1 MQNVYSVSSG
11 VKTALKDMGYAPDE
25 SMQQYV
31 QDWLGWY
38 TAVNDFYDGF
48 KNVSGKNIKV
58 HRLTIHPFRR
68 VCREW
73 ASLLLNDTTTI
84 NAEDETQD
92 AALKEW
98 LRASSFVARGQGLVE
113 RAFALGTGAWA
124 LSFDVDK
131 GEVVAIKPRRY
142 DARMVLP
149 LSWDDD
155 ECSECAFA
163 CRTVIAGSTYEQL
176 QVHKWLED
184 TNSYHILTKVFS
196 TDKQSKEVSAE
207 ALGMLADYDTHSQLP
222 AFALIRPGTVNVY
235 SDGSAMGQSVCAD
248 AIGAVKAVDNAFDSI
263 NREIDATKVKTF
275 MSDQLFSV
283 ATDLDGNAVVSP
295 MSPDESVVRIGADD
309 PDLIKTYAP
318 EIRIDPLRTSL
329 GVALSELGDLT
340 GFGQQ
345 YFALDKSGG
354 LKTATEVSAD
364 SSALMRNI
372 RKHENVLGDS
382 IERLCR
388 CVLVC
393 KGFTDPVVH
402 VNFDDSIITDTATDK
417 AQMLSEISAGLASPW
432 EYRKRFYGESEDEA
446 RERAAEAQGGPETAV
461 DGLMV

>member
-1 MQNVYSVSSG
+1 MQNTYNVSSG
-11 VKTALKDMGYAPDE
+11 AMGALKAMGYLPDD

-31 QDWLGWY
+31 QEWLGWY
-38 TAVNDFYDGF
+38 TATNEFYKGIKTVN
-48 KNVSGKNIKV
+48 NRRIQI

-84 NAEDETQD
+84 NAEDEAHD
-92 AALKEW
+92 AVLQRW
-98 LRASSFVARGQGLVE
+98 LRSTSFIARGQGLVE

-124 LSFDVDK
+124 LSFMLAD
-131 GEVVAIKPRRY
+131 GEVAAIKPRRY

-149 LSWDDD
+149 LTWDDD
-155 ECSECAFA
+155 ECLECAFA
-163 CRTVIAGSTYEQL
+163 CRTVIAGKSYEQL
-176 QVHKWLED
+176 QVHRLD
-184 TNSYHILTKVFS
+184 TETATYHVLTKLFNEK
-196 TDKQSKEVSAE
+196 DGKEVSAE
-207 ALGMLADYDTHSQLP
+207 SLGVIPDYDSGSALP
-222 AFALIRPGTVNVY
+222 TFVLIRPGIVNVY

-248 AIGAVKAVDNAFDSI
+248 AIGAVQAVDNAFDSI
-263 NREIDATKVKTF
+263 TREIDATKIKTF
-275 MSDQLFSV
+275 MSDQLFSEI
-283 ATDLDGNAVVSP
+283 TDADNKPVIAP
-295 MSPDESVVRIGADD
+295 MSPDEYVLRLDSTD

-318 EIRIDPLRTSL
+318 DIRIEPLRTSL

-345 YFALDKSGG
+345 YYALDKAGG

-372 RKHENVLGDS
+372 RKHENILGDA

-388 CVLVC
+388 CVLSC
-393 KGFTDPVVH
+393 LGCDAPVVH

-417 AQMLSEISAGLASPW
+417 AQMLSEVTAGLASTW
-432 EYRKRFYGESEDEA
+432 EYRARFYGESEQKA
-446 RERAAEAQGGPETAV
+446 RERADEARGANDTLSANE
-461 DGLMV
+461 LM

>member
-1 MQNVYSVSSG
+1 MQNTYNVGAG
-11 VKTALKDMGYAPDE
+11 VNSALKDMGYSPDTT
-25 SMQQYV
+25 MRPQINN
-31 QDWLGWY
+31 WLGWY
-38 TAVNDFYDGF
+38 TATNSFYDGN
-48 KNVSGKNIKV
+48 KKVGNHTVAV

-84 NAEDETQD
+84 SAEDEAD
-92 AALKEW
+92 DEALQSW
-98 LRASSFVARGQGLVE
+98 LRSTSFVARGQGLVE

-124 LSFDVDK
+124 LSF
-131 GEVVAIKPRRY
+131 EVNNGDITAIKPRRY

-163 CRTVIAGSTYEQL
+163 CRTILAGKTYEQL
-176 QVHKWLED
+176 MVHRFDAD
-184 TNSYHILTKVFS
+184 TQSYHIITKLFDAS
-196 TDKQSKEVSAE
+196 DNGKEISPE
-207 ALGMLADYDTHSQLP
+207 KIGLIPEIDTGCDLP
-222 AFALIRPGTVNVY
+222 TFALIRPGTVNVY

-248 AIGAVKAVDNAFDSI
+248 AIGAVQAVDNAFDSI
-263 NREIDATKVKTF
+263 TREIDATKVKTF
-275 MSDQLFSV
+275 MSDQLFKQV
-283 ATDLDGNAVVSP
+283 TDSEGNPVVTP
-295 MSPDESVVRIGADD
+295 MSPDETVLRLDSQDS
-309 PDLIKTYAP
+309 DLIKTYAP
-318 EIRIDPLRTSL
+318 DIRIDPLRTSL

-372 RKHENVLGDS
+372 RKHENVLGDA

-388 CVLVC
+388 TVLVC
-393 KGFTDPVVH
+393 LGHPDAIVH

-417 AQMLSEISAGLASPW
+417 AQMLSEIASGLASPW
-432 EYRKRFYGESEDEA
+432 EYRMRFYGESEQEA
-446 RERAAEAQGGPETAV
+446 RERAAEAQGGATTSA
-461 DGLMV
+461 DSLME